1 MMETQLDFC
10 CFPQK
15 QEQKPLRAGSSDR
28 LISSC
33 LSGKWWCLASQEWGG
48 VCGAQV
54 TPSALRVCGGTDH
67 SLSSESL
74 WGYRSNPQ
82 LLEFVGAQF
91 ILSALRVWRG
101 TGHSLS
107 SESLWGH
114 SSYPQLCFGEGHR
127 SPPQL
132 SGIRR
137 VLSSS
142 HLLLSGT
149 VWPS

>member
-1 MMETQLDFC
+1 MEVMETQLDFC

-101 TGHSLS
+101 TGYTLS
-107 SESLWGH
+107 SGSLEGAEIIPLALRV
-114 SSYPQLCFGEGHR
+114 SSENLGEGHILH
-127 SPPQL
+127 SQL
-132 SGIRR
+132 
-137 VLSSS
+137 
-142 HLLLSGT
+142 
-149 VWPS
+149 